1 MEAWRKDREAK
12 LKTDTGWLTVAG
24 LFWLKEGANKFGS
37 AADNDLVLPASAPA
51 HAGVFTMK
59 NRKVTVRTSAA
70 LLNGAVPDAAR
81 VLVNDDQGKEDVLKI
96 GPLSMFVIDRGDR
109 TGIRLRDLE
118 SQYRREFTHLRW
130 YPVKPAYRVEARF
143 EPRPERTVRIPNIVG
158 TYDEYKANGIVVF
171 QMNGQEHRLEPVLSG
186 GRLFL
191 IFKDKTAAKTTYGA
205 GRFLY
210 ADLPKE
216 GKTVLDFNQA
226 YNPPCAF
233 TPYATCPLP
242 PKHNQLPV
250 AVEAGE
256 LNYGSH

>member
-1 MEAWRKDREAK
+1 MEREAK

-24 LFWLKEGANKFGS
+24 LFWLKEGENKFGS

-59 NRKVTVRTSAA
+59 NRKVAVRTAA
-70 LLNGAVPDAAR
+70 AMLKGQAPASGF
-81 VLVNDDQGKEDVLKI
+81 VLTNDSEGKEDVLEM
-96 GPLSMFVIDRGDR
+96 GSLRMFVIDRGEK
-109 TGIRLRDLE
+109 TGIRMRDLH

-130 YPVKPAYRVEARF
+130 YPVAEKFRVEARF
-143 EPRPERTVRIPNIVG
+143 EPRPEKTVRIPNIAG

-171 QMNGQEHRLEPVLSG
+171 RLNGQEHRLEPVLSD

-191 IFKDKTAAKTTYGA
+191 IFKDKTAVKTTYGA

-210 ADLPKE
+210 ADLPKD
-216 GKTVLDFNQA
+216 GKTVLDFNKA

-242 PKHNQLPV
+242 PKHNHLPV

>member
-1 MEAWRKDREAK
+1 MDREAK

-24 LFWLKEGANKFGS
+24 LFWLKEGDNRFGS
-37 AADNDLVLPASAPA
+37 APDNEIVLPAPAPA

-59 NRKVTVRTSAA
+59 NRKVSVRTTAA
-70 LLNGAVPDAAR
+70 LLKGKPPAAGF
-81 VLVNDDQGKEDVLKI
+81 VLTNDDQGKEDVLEI
-96 GPLSMFVIDRGDR
+96 GPLAMFVIDRGEK
-109 TGIRLRDLE
+109 TGIRLRDKN

-143 EPRPERTVRIPNIVG
+143 EPKPERTVRVPNIVG
-158 TYDEYKANGIVVF
+158 TYDEYKTNGDVVF
-171 QMNGQEHRLEPVLSG
+171 QLNGKEHRLEPVLSG

-210 ADLPKE
+210 ADLPKD